1 MYVLFLLKRKIT
13 LKLNSTKMHWKPA
26 MLLSL
31 KSQRHFID
39 DGSGVWPWQQWFAGL
54 IIS

>member
-39 DGSGVWPWQQWFAGL
+39 DGSGVCHGNNDL
-54 IIS
+54 LVYDY